1 MSNPWVRFGALTAPG
16 TKMVATVASVNADGS
31 SVVTLRGGGS
41 LRVQGD
47 DVTVGDKV
55 LIQQGRIIGRAASLP
70 AVSVTV

>member
-31 SVVTLRGGGS
+31 SVVTLRTGGS

-47 DVTVGDKV
+47 DVTAGDKV
-55 LIQQGRIIGRAASLP
+55 LIQQGRIIGRAASLL